1 VWEQSGVDCIL
12 RLIFKCMKYVEPRSS
27 TMKGKEVV
35 DFIKSCKFIEV
46 CFDEIPL
53 QSLFKND

>member
-1 VWEQSGVDCIL
+1 
-12 RLIFKCMKYVEPRSS
+12 MKYVEPRSL

-53 QSLFKND
+53 QSLFKNDWIN